1 MKLQRIQRI
10 RAYRKFRFGQFTEIY
25 NKEFMKNIRINKEF
39 NEVLENLEIKDKG
52 KLYEIQIIRDNIYIE
67 II

>member
-1 MKLQRIQRI
+1 
-10 RAYRKFRFGQFTEIY
+10 
-25 NKEFMKNIRINKEF
+25 MKNIRINKEF
-39 NEVLENLEIKDKG
+39 NEVLENLEIKDKE